1 MRCRCQVILSK
12 RQHRHTGQPLP
23 PALDLLQLAQIGAAA
38 PANAR
43 AA

>member
-1 MRCRCQVILSK
+1 MRSRCQVTLGK
-12 RQHRHTGQPLP
+12 RQHRHSGQPLP
-23 PALDLLQLAQIGAAA
+23 PALDLLQLVQIGAAA